1 MSEVATIGSMESVTP
16 ARLVRLSTS
25 SLLSKSAGS
34 AEGAQRF
41 RRPLSVTPLIC
52 AASSLVVVK
61 PRYCRDDR
69 LSMFQEQIFRTRKGV
84 FEQRY
89 INEIDVPVA
98 AVPASG

>member
-1 MSEVATIGSMESVTP
+1 MESVTP

-52 AASSLVVVK
+52 AASSLVVVATGFVK
-61 PRYCRDDR
+61 PRYCRGATGR
-69 LSMFQEQIFRTRKGV
+69 QCFK
-84 FEQRY
+84 
-89 INEIDVPVA
+89 N
-98 AVPASG
+98 